1 MTIQQ
6 MLCELASLGY
16 SQRQIAEASGTS
28 QPNINR
34 AIKGTSVRY
43 EIGKE
48 IERLHKKAI
57 RSASRKAA

>member
-6 MLCELASLGY
+6 MLHELASLGY
-16 SQRQIAEASGTS
+16 SQRQIAEACGTS

-43 EIGKE
+43 ELGKE
-48 IERLHKKAI
+48 IERLHKKAS
-57 RSASRKAA
+57 RSAARTAA